1 MLFIGGLMARIEKYN
16 KEYIMEKLVE
26 YTKNNG
32 LNNFNVRDVASFIG
46 CSTQP
51 LFKIYKNT
59 DELKSDLKKHL
70 HDDYDNF
77 ISKYVDYDDYLFTI
91 SYAYALYAKKVPN
104 VFRTLFITEMAG
116 TRTVKEVIN
125 SSWNRA
131 TIEAMTKQYN
141 ITLEQAE
148 SVYRDVRFYTHGIA
162 SQLCAK
168 SIKLTDNELG
178 DLIRNM
184 ISLCINGL

>member
-1 MLFIGGLMARIEKYN
+1 MARVEKFN

-32 LNNFNVRDVASFIG
+32 LSKFNVRDVASFIG

-59 DELKSDLKKHL
+59 DELKSDLKKYL
-70 HDDYDNF
+70 HDDYDGF
-77 ISKYVDYDDYLFTI
+77 ISKYVDYDDYLYTI

-104 VFRTLFITEMAG
+104 VFRTLFITEIAG

-125 SSWNRA
+125 SSWNRE

-148 SVYRDVRFYTHGIA
+148 MVYRDVRFYTHGIA
-162 SQLCAK
+162 SQLSVK
-168 SIKLTDNELG
+168 SIKMTDSELG